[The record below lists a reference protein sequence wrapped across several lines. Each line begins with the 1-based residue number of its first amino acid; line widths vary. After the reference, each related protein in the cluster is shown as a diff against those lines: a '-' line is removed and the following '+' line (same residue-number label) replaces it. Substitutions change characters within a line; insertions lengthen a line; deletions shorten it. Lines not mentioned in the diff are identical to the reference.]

1 MKSDSGSCKLL
12 AIGAHPDD
20 LEFGMGGI
28 LLKEYAQGC
37 EITLAITS
45 RGESGSSGTSAQ
57 RELEARSA
65 AGQLGAAERL
75 NFLDFGG
82 DGQQVASPD
91 NALQIA
97 RIIRDVRPSM
107 VFAPI
112 SLPNQHPD
120 HIAVGTATR
129 NACRQ
134 ARYGGLGP
142 LKDLAPHAVDS
153 LWFYSLSTTTD
164 ASLSSAVLID
174 VSDVVESWKALMA
187 CHQSQVSNLDY
198 LDLQLSRAR
207 HLGLTAG
214 CDYASPLWPNDPPVL
229 QHIHGLTQTARGF

>member
-1 MKSDSGSCKLL
+1 MTSVSSSSKLL

-28 LLKEYAQGC
+28 LLKEHAQGR
-37 EITLAITS
+37 ELTLVITS
-45 RGESGSSGTSAQ
+45 KGESGSKGTPGQ
-57 RELEARSA
+57 REQEARAA

-75 NFLDFGG
+75 NFLDSGG

-91 NALQIA
+91 NALAIA
-97 RIIRDVRPSM
+97 RIVRDVRPTM

-112 SLPNQHPD
+112 PLPNQHPD

-134 ARYGGLGP
+134 ARYGGLDP
-142 LKDLAPHAVDS
+142 LKDLPKHAVDS

-164 ASLSSAVLID
+164 ASLSTAVLVDI
-174 VSDVVESWKALMA
+174 SDVVDSWRTLMA
-187 CHQSQVSNLDY
+187 CHESQVSSLNY

-207 HLGLTAG
+207 NLGLMAG
-214 CDYASPLWPNDPPVL
+214 CDYAMALWPNDPPVL
-229 QHIHGLTQTARGF
+229 QHIHSLSRTARGF